1 MVMTTTMTKTNKARL
16 PLLVKVNG
24 KTRNEHFSLS
34 LFIDELSLKSWLV
47 CSSEI
52 ILRDSFQE

>member
-1 MVMTTTMTKTNKARL
+1 MVMTTTRKRNKARL
-16 PLLVKVNG
+16 PLLVKGNL
-24 KTRNEHFSLS
+24 KTRDEHFSLS
-34 LFIDELSLKSWLV
+34 LFTDELSLKSWLV